1 MPGHTLSDALT
12 DFASAP
18 PARSFAAAPEIV
30 QELPQVQPPAIEQP
44 DIDELLA
51 AEAERVRLEVT
62 EKLNAEHEV
71 ALEAERQRH
80 AEEMSA
86 LSSRFGADAA
96 GMIEKRFG
104 EVETRLVALTSSV
117 TARILGAC
125 LSDEI
130 RERSLA
136 SLADKIRAA
145 LADNEAV
152 RIRVRGTPALCEA
165 LELSLGGHA
174 DQVDFGVADG
184 FDLSVT
190 IDDSIFETRLT
201 EWSAAMAEIFE

>member
-165 LELSLGGHA
+165 IELSLGGHA